1 MARNVYISHG
11 TKSEQS
17 LYDDIII
24 EAMKI
29 YGHDVYYIPR
39 KIAKIDGILNEDVL
53 SRFDAA
59 LKLEMYI
66 ESFEGTE
73 GDGNLFTKFG
83 FEMRDQLTFVVSDR
97 RWNSMIGR
105 FGYTQGGVRPR
116 EGDLLYLPLTK
127 GLFEVRYVEDKKPF
141 YQLGY
146 VPTFKLTCELFEYSN
161 QEIDTGVAAVDE
173 IQRYN
178 QQSTNYKVIYANT
191 NQKFKLGE
199 TLTIQLPS
207 GITGS
212 VEFLDYEKQAGTND
226 DIARLGT
233 TTFDDGAYHIITS
246 NTILTGVSSG
256 AVATVNSII
265 ESTNNRGSTY
275 GNDDGMQNSDFKTIG
290 ANGFIDFSIDNPFG
304 EPIRDII

>member
-1 MARNVYISHG
+1 
-11 TKSEQS
+11 
-17 LYDDIII
+17 
-24 EAMKI
+24 
-29 YGHDVYYIPR
+29 
-39 KIAKIDGILNEDVL
+39 
-53 SRFDAA
+53 
-59 LKLEMYI
+59 
-66 ESFEGTE
+66 
-73 GDGNLFTKFG
+73 
-83 FEMRDQLTFVVSDR
+83 
-97 RWNSMIGR
+97 
-105 FGYTQGGVRPR
+105 
-116 EGDLLYLPLTK
+116 
-127 GLFEVRYVEDKKPF
+127 
-141 YQLGY
+141 
-146 VPTFKLTCELFEYSN
+146 
-161 QEIDTGVAAVDE
+161 
-173 IQRYN
+173 
-178 QQSTNYKVIYANT
+178 
-191 NQKFKLGE
+191 LGE